1 MNLINF
7 AKSIF
12 KVFTLIMPVTKKI
25 LLSCKRLI
33 LTLGKETRKKE
44 SKSNVIK
51 TNIKKAIMI
60 KMNTRVT
67 AIKRISM
74 KKVNMK
80 STNTFGLL
88 QRMQIK

>member
-1 MNLINF
+1 MW
-7 AKSIF
+7 KE
-12 KVFTLIMPVTKKI
+12 
-25 LLSCKRLI
+25 CRKRTTI
-33 LTLGKETRKKE
+33 T
-44 SKSNVIK
+44 IK